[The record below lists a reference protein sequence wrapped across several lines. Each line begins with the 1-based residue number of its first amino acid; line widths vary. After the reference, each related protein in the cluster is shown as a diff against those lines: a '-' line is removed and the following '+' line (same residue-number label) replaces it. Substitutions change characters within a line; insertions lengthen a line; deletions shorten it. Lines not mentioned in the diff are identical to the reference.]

1 MEIAEMIED
10 FMPQS
15 PEDREKLAD
24 YQFMMGEDAG
34 RLALVLD
41 QLTDV
46 MAMVGQHTVHCRVEK
61 GPRAG
66 EAPLDIS
73 QLLEV
78 LQNSKSLVQQSL
90 LRLKQ

>member
-1 MEIAEMIED
+1 MEIAQMIED

-15 PEDREKLAD
+15 PEDEEKLAD

-34 RLALVLD
+34 RLALALD

-66 EAPLDIS
+66 EAPLDIAE
-73 QLLEV
+73 LLDV
-78 LQNSKSLVQQSL
+78 LQNAKSLVQQTL

>member
-1 MEIAEMIED
+1 
-10 FMPQS
+10 MPLS

-34 RLALVLD
+34 RLALALD

-61 GPRAG
+61 GPRTG
-66 EAPLDIS
+66 EAPLDIV
-73 QLLEV
+73 QLLEL
-78 LQNSKSLVQQSL
+78 LQDAKSSVQETM
-90 LRLKQ
+90 LRLKNTK

>member
-1 MEIAEMIED
+1 
-10 FMPQS
+10 MPES
-15 PEDREKLAD
+15 PEDREKLGD

-66 EAPLDIS
+66 EAPLDIE
-73 QLLEV
+73 QLLDV
-78 LQNSKSLVQQSL
+78 LQSAKSLVQETL
-90 LRLKQ
+90 LRLQR